1 MINCD
6 LLIVTAPY
14 TETNYP
20 LQAPAILKA
29 SVVKHGHTASTYDIN
44 NEFLKMEEEDPEG
57 FTWLKNFFMYG
68 TMEDKS
74 KRLQIHF

>member
-20 LQAPAILKA
+20 LQAPAIIKA
-29 SVVKHGHTASTYDIN
+29 SVVKNGYTASTFDIN
-44 NEFLKMEEEDPEG
+44 NDFLKMEDEDAEG
-57 FTWLKNFFMYG
+57 
-68 TMEDKS
+68 
-74 KRLQIHF
+74 